1 MSDNTGTRVREFY
14 LQWSQ
19 ALTDTKASRL
29 RDAAPRGEDWLST
42 LTFAFAEAYHAA
54 QSLHSPACE
63 EGVCKQCKDE
73 EQSNLGAPGAGQAVW
88 RSGIDACDSTSVR
101 RFAQTCACPTYASNW
116 GPCGGFEQGSNGR
129 CVYCDHEKAC
139 CDNVKELAK
148 LSGPGAG
155 QAGTITY
162 SCGHTLADPEA
173 PQDAAWRGE
182 TPCPKCEGAGQA
194 GSADIASYLALRLS
208 DDTLRKSLSSDRD
221 LLCAD
226 IRRLLRD
233 VSVSLSEPKAAPETC
248 PTCLSTDPNKRLCSH
263 PELWH
268 FPHEAVFLDCVKC
281 SDPFHK
287 AGSPDAR

>member
-73 EQSNLGAPGAGQAVW
+73 EQSNLGAPGAGQAGS
-88 RSGIDACDSTSVR
+88 RDDS
-101 RFAQTCACPTYASNW
+101 
-116 GPCGGFEQGSNGR
+116 
-129 CVYCDHEKAC
+129 
-139 CDNVKELAK
+139 
-148 LSGPGAG
+148 
-155 QAGTITY
+155 
-162 SCGHTLADPEA
+162 
-173 PQDAAWRGE
+173 
-182 TPCPKCEGAGQA
+182 
-194 GSADIASYLALRLS
+194 
-208 DDTLRKSLSSDRD
+208 
-221 LLCAD
+221 
-226 IRRLLRD
+226 RLLLMRD
-233 VSVSLSEPKAAPETC
+233 ALVVGNYGEAYNQLYHYVDAGRGLFDPWTTLSASPSEPKAAPEKC
-248 PTCLSTDPNKRLCSH
+248 PTCGSSDKYGRIVAWAGLK
-263 PELWH
+263 
-268 FPHEAVFLDCVKC
+268 AVWC